1 MAYSLDEVAKMTGLC
16 KMTVI
21 REIKEGKLLSSR
33 IGKRHL
39 ITEEEIH
46 RWLDAAKGKRL
57 EPTK

>member
-1 MAYSLDEVAKMTGLC
+1 MTGLC